1 METIEKLIGK
11 KVMAA
16 RIEAKMSQSELAFRA
31 NTSLTTINRLENGR
45 QFPNKRTRADIAAAL
60 NKSESELFLELSD
73 DSETHPKTRH
83 ELVGAIVYA
92 LASLND
98 SELRQV
104 QGFIND
110 LADLNTPATFKAP
123 KSAADF

>member
-45 QFPNKRTRADIAAAL
+45 QFPNKRTRADIASAL

-73 DSETHPKTRH
+73 DSEIHPKTRH
-83 ELVGAIVYA
+83 ELIGAIVYA
-92 LASLND
+92 LASLDD
-98 SELRQV
+98 SKLGQV
-104 QGFIND
+104 QGFIED
-110 LADLNTPATFKAP
+110 LALLDTLAAP
-123 KSAADF
+123 KASKTTADF